1 MAVRDV
7 TTYLVDA
14 STWLP
19 KQFIFCRVEDEDGT
33 VGWGEAYTIPQ
44 RERGIAEFVKGLGT
58 MLLSLDEATPENYR
72 QNVTSW
78 YDEGHLSIDFSS
90 AASALEVAL
99 WDIRGKQAGKPVC
112 ELLGTVQRRS
122 IPLYAN
128 MDPETPGETM
138 DQLVERCHKL
148 RALGYDAIKIYPMN
162 YEPLDRAVECVSR
175 VRDVIGNDA
184 RLMID
189 VWALQDADEALAAA
203 REFAA
208 FDPFWFEEPVAGER
222 LAEMAAIR
230 REVDIPIVTGERQ
243 VGLHH
248 YRSALE
254 QEAADILNPDI
265 VAAGG
270 IQDMLETAKLAASY
284 DVSISPHCWNS
295 TLIAT
300 AAMIHT
306 MAVIPN
312 AIIGEYFPQ
321 YASFFDQF
329 GELAF
334 DLKQGAAM
342 IGDTPGLGVNMRDDA
357 LADYRI

>member
-1 MAVRDV
+1 
-7 TTYLVDA
+7 
-14 STWLP
+14 
-19 KQFIFCRVEDEDGT
+19 
-33 VGWGEAYTIPQ
+33 
-44 RERGIAEFVKGLGT
+44 
-58 MLLSLDEATPENYR
+58 
-72 QNVTSW
+72 
-78 YDEGHLSIDFSS
+78 
-90 AASALEVAL
+90 
-99 WDIRGKQAGKPVC
+99 
-112 ELLGTVQRRS
+112 
-122 IPLYAN
+122 
-128 MDPETPGETM
+128 
-138 DQLVERCHKL
+138 
-148 RALGYDAIKIYPMN
+148 KIYPMN
-162 YEPLDRAVECVSR
+162 YEPLDRAIECVSR
-175 VRDVIGNDA
+175 VRDAIGNDA

-222 LAEMAAIR
+222 LADMAAIT
-230 REVDIPIVTGERQ
+230 REIDIPIVTGERQ

-248 YRSALE
+248 YRSALDN
-254 QEAADILNPDI
+254 EAADILNPDI

-295 TLIAT
+295 TLVAT
-300 AAMIHT
+300 AAMIHA

-329 GELAF
+329 GELVF

-342 IGDTPGLGVNMRDDA
+342 IGDTPGLGVNMREDA